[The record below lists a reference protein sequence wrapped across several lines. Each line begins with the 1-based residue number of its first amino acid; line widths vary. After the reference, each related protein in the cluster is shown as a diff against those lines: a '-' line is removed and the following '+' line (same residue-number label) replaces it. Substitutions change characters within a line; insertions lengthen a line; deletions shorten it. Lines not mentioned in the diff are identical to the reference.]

1 MVKKTV
7 GRDKILRTLQ
17 YFARFYSWYLYRTN
31 HPQSSIAPYNA
42 IKKQFGLT
50 RKLMRVGK
58 NIEHFKAAAIA
69 FDSKSGAAASD
80 PILKYLAVGRQL
92 GYGGY
97 LSFDMVTYLNV
108 SGIKKLS
115 GGKRLQDNAY
125 RAWFSGLMCSAIA
138 GVYSLWRLRER
149 ERSLDRKVGEGAA
162 EAKMIERYVF
172 FISAASEQADIYH
185 GLELS

>member
-1 MVKKTV
+1 MSTNASNRKTV
-7 GRDKILRTLQ
+7 GRDKLLRTIQ

-42 IKKQFGLT
+42 IKKQFGLS

-58 NIEHFKAAAIA
+58 NVEHFKAAAVA
-69 FDSKSGAAASD
+69 FDSKSAATSSD
-80 PILKYLAVGRQL
+80 PVLKYLAIGRQL

-97 LSFDMVTYLNV
+97 LSFDMVTYLDA

-115 GGKRLQDNAY
+115 ANKRLQDNAY

-138 GVYSLWRLRER
+138 GVYSLYRLRER
-149 ERSLDRKVGEGAA
+149 ERSVDRKVGEGAA
-162 EAKMIERYVF
+162 EAKMIERYVSLYF
-172 FISAASEQADIYH
+172 CCF
-185 GLELS
+185 